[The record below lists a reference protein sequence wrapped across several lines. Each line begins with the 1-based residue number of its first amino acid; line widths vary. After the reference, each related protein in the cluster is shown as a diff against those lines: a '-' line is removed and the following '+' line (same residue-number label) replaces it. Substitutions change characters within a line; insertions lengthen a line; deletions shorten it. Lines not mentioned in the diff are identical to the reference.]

1 MRFAQRVLRL
11 ALLGDAAAQHCG
23 PMPDLSGTVEVETTF
38 ARLLLDER
46 DDVIRPALEAT
57 SGWEPGETALLGGH
71 IKPGMTVIDGGAH
84 VGYYTCLAARL
95 TGPRGLVLAFEPAPR
110 NYELLLANVWRN
122 GFTNVLCFPWAVTD
136 AAGFA
141 ELHLGGSNTGDNRLH
156 TSSENRERVTVRTV
170 ALDDLES
177 LRPPVD
183 VVKLDVQGSEEAAI
197 AGMSRLLEASP
208 DVLVTLEFWPG
219 GIREAGGDPRALL
232 ARYRGLGFGIQAQH
246 PDEPGVLDW
255 TDDAILTFC
264 EGDLHVNLVLTR
276 PG

>member
-1 MRFAQRVLRL
+1 MLRL
-11 ALLGDAAAQHCG
+11 ALLGDAVAQHRG
-23 PMPDLSGTVEVETTF
+23 PVPDLAGTVEVETTF
-38 ARLLLDER
+38 ARLLLDEA

-57 SGWEPGETALLGGH
+57 AGWEPGETALLGAR
-71 IKPGMTVIDGGAH
+71 IRPGMTVVDVGAH

-122 GFTNVLCFPWAVTD
+122 GFTNVVCFPWAVAD
-136 AAGFA
+136 APGFA

-156 TSSENRERVTVRTV
+156 QSGGQRERVQVRTV
-170 ALDDLES
+170 ALDGLEA

-183 VVKLDVQGSEEAAI
+183 VVKLDVQGVEEAALR
-197 AGMSRLLEASP
+197 GMERLLAGSP
-208 DVLVTLEFWPG
+208 NVLVTLEFWPAE
-219 GIREAGGDPRALL
+219 IRRTGGDPGALL
-232 ARYRGLGFGIQAQH
+232 AYYRGLSFALQVQH

-255 TDDAILTFC
+255 TDEAILTFC
-264 EGDLHVNLVLTR
+264 EGDAHVNLVLTR